1 MLFIAH
7 RLLFAQATAPGS
19 GPSGQ
24 AQPSMLMTFAPMILL
39 FVMMYFML
47 IRPQQQKA
55 KTQREMLKTLK
66 RGDRVL
72 TSGGILATIVS
83 VSEQSI
89 TIRSA
94 DTKLEV
100 QKSAVTE
107 VLERSSEA

>member
-1 MLFIAH
+1 
-7 RLLFAQATAPGS
+7 
-19 GPSGQ
+19 
-24 AQPSMLMTFAPMILL
+24 MLMTFAPMILL

>member
-1 MLFIAH
+1 
-7 RLLFAQATAPGS
+7 
-19 GPSGQ
+19 
-24 AQPSMLMTFAPMILL
+24 MLMTYAPMILL

-55 KTQREMLKTLK
+55 KSQREMLKTLK

>member
-1 MLFIAH
+1 MFFIAH
-7 RLLFAQATAPGS
+7 NLFFAQAAAPAS
-19 GPSGQ
+19 GTSGQ

-47 IRPQQQKA
+47 IRPQQQKS
-55 KTQREMLKTLK
+55 KLQGEMLKTLK

-72 TSGGILATIVS
+72 TSSGILATIVS
-83 VSEQSI
+83 VGEKSI
-89 TIRSA
+89 TIRSS